1 MLFQTDSDLK
11 LDGQNSYEVTNMLTI
26 ILCLD
31 ETVDVKQESSSGNNE
46 M

>member
-11 LDGQNSYEVTNMLTI
+11 LDGQNCPYMYTCFI
-26 ILCLD
+26 AHHLCLG
-31 ETVDVKQESSSGNNE
+31 ETVDMNMELPLNNE